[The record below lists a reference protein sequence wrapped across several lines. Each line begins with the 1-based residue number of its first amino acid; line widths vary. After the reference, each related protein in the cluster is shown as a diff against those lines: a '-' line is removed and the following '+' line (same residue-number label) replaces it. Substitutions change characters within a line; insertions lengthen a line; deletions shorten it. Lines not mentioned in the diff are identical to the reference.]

1 MQAFGRYYHIHW
13 ISAELFDENHNINMH
28 ILIVGNALNEQYD
41 FEMYKY
47 DYIKADIDKQFSHT
61 NNNKLK

>member
-1 MQAFGRYYHIHW
+1 MN
-13 ISAELFDENHNINMH
+13 S
-28 ILIVGNALNEQYD
+28 D